1 MNLDTHRVVAIL
13 SDTYYKDAGIDTYE
27 DPTAPYPTD
36 RIKEDFAFAT
46 PSTAIDGDPFVCE
59 SMAAPE
65 DPEEDSEDPEEVTTD
80 GVDSSG
86 SSIHADS
93 ASILVALLLQLLF
106 D

>member
-36 RIKEDFAFAT
+36 RIKDFAFAT
-46 PSTAIDGDPFVCE
+46 PSTAIDGEPFVCE

-65 DPEEDSEDPEEVTTD
+65 DPEEVPEDPEEVTTD

-86 SSIHADS
+86 SSIVS
-93 ASILVALLLQLLF
+93 ASILFGLAVAAF
-106 D
+106 V